1 MACCHPKVFYTLY
14 TTPALFLLS
23 HLSVKKQNKQTNSF
37 CCLETRKHKVLCP
50 EDFPVAE
57 NLKKRDFFFF
67 FSIHVD
73 SGLDYWRTSLIG
85 TAYSHFFIL
94 FFVNGF
100 VLPWQVLSFSYKHAL
115 ANKMYGRA
123 LKYASKIVED
133 KPSKENWKN
142 CIQVRMT
149 FVPSWTAV
157 KIRSSP

>member
-1 MACCHPKVFYTLY
+1 MPPQSVLY
-14 TTPALFLLS
+14 PLYHTSLISIESLKCKKTKQTNKQFLLS
-23 HLSVKKQNKQTNSF
+23 RNQKAQGSLSWRLS
-37 CCLETRKHKVLCP
+37 CGRELEEKG
-50 EDFPVAE
+50 
-57 NLKKRDFFFF
+57 FFFF